1 MGALSYKRDP
11 SGEDTGFQ
19 KGGGVMKLL
28 STKTG
33 PIHANVHD
41 ISPLLMKFVG
51 PQRGGGGGFQRHGI
65 FLGA

>member
-1 MGALSYKRDP
+1 
-11 SGEDTGFQ
+11 
-19 KGGGVMKLL
+19 MKLL

-51 PQRGGGGGFQRHGI
+51 PQRGGGGGSSDMGFFWG
-65 FLGA
+65 LSDM